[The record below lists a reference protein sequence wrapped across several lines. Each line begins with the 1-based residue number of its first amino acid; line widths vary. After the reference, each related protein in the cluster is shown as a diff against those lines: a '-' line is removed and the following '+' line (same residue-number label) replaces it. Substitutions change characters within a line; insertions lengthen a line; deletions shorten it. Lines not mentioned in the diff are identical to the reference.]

1 MSTRLKS
8 FDSNWFSDV
17 YSSIKDIIRY
27 LISRVYTHAYV
38 SKKKSNIDTAK
49 ESKKERVRVC
59 KREKIVVSFVSKG

>member
-38 SKKKSNIDTAK
+38 SKKNLILIQQRKAK
-49 ESKKERVRVC
+49 ERGSNVC
-59 KREKIVVSFVSKG
+59 KREKTVVSFVSKG